1 VRAKLNGQPLP
12 FHVSSNLLD
21 QHVELHLNN
30 LPALNKTTSVDIELQ
45 DDFGLSQKFDL
56 PILGGTNNGLR
67 VISQTWN
74 PGGDVLTLDTASAS
88 TGTYDLSI
96 WNPDQVV
103 RVDGADLLRYSDLK
117 QPTGTLRITIDKS
130 ASQAYAHRKVTLY
143 FDEPHLRKQK
153 HHRSSE
159 PDTPTERK
167 QHEQ

>member
-1 VRAKLNGQPLP
+1 M
-12 FHVSSNLLD
+12 
-21 QHVELHLNN
+21 
-30 LPALNKTTSVDIELQ
+30 
-45 DDFGLSQKFDL
+45 
-56 PILGGTNNGLR
+56 
-67 VISQTWN
+67 
-74 PGGDVLTLDTASAS
+74 LTLDTASAS

-143 FDEPHLRKQK
+143 FDEPDSRKQK

-159 PDTPTERK
+159 PDTPTEGK